1 MQPKAL
7 PPLASALPLSLSKL
21 VLQCTNTLLPAT
33 ALRKPLLAQLHEVQK
48 QGLVLS
54 IQNTVTGLLGSKLYL
69 SGSSSLP
76 LRPPEVPKAVAKL
89 RSRTAVLQ
97 GLMRNRRL
105 KDIAET

>member
-1 MQPKAL
+1 MQPKAP

-69 SGSSSLP
+69 SGSGLCT
-76 LRPPEVPKAVAKL
+76 RGPPEVPTVMV
-89 RSRTAVLQ
+89 TV
-97 GLMRNRRL
+97 
-105 KDIAET
+105 